1 MQKGYSAMTRS
12 VDDHPMWIVA
22 RLGAYMHYAVPRIL
36 YRAGRLER
44 FYTDFYLGSRA
55 RRLLS
60 SIPTKY
66 RTAALNRL
74 SGRFA
79 SDLPCEHVW
88 SFPWLGLE
96 YYLRQEA
103 SRDNETRDRVFLWAG
118 KKLGKLVTQNG
129 FGKAAA
135 VYGFNTAALEIFRAA
150 KLQGLFTVLEQTI
163 APRAIEEKLIAEEH
177 KHFPD
182 WERTRAHGVYAAET
196 IKREHA
202 EWQLADLIVCGSEF
216 VRQGVVDCGGANHK
230 CVVVPYGVDTSFYH
244 AARSSRAGPLR
255 VLCVGQAGLRKGVS
269 YAAET
274 ARLLGDAAKIKWI
287 GTISLLPKA
296 RRLVEPYVNLTG
308 PTPRNIMA
316 AEFQWADVLFLPS
329 VCEGS
334 ATVTYEALMS
344 GLPVITTPNAGSVV
358 IDGVDGF
365 IVAARDSNAMA
376 ERLRYLHMN
385 RDVLSKMQDAARSR
399 VTAVSLEGYESR
411 LMDVLTRITLRKPDS
426 PLVC

>member
-1 MQKGYSAMTRS
+1 
-12 VDDHPMWIVA
+12 
-22 RLGAYMHYAVPRIL
+22 MHYAVPRIL
-36 YRAGRLER
+36 HRAGRLER
-44 FYTDFYLGSRA
+44 FYTDFYMGSRA

-60 SIPTKY
+60 SIPTNY
-66 RTAALNRL
+66 RSAVLNRA

-79 SDLPCEHVW
+79 PDLACERVA

-96 YYLRQEA
+96 YYLRQLA
-103 SRDNETRDRVFLWAG
+103 SRDVETRDRVFLWAG
-118 KKLGKLVTQNG
+118 KKFGRLVTQGG

-135 VYGFNTAALEIFRAA
+135 VYAFNTAALEIFRAA

-182 WERTRAHGVYAAET
+182 WERTRAHGVYAAEA
-196 IKREHA
+196 IERERA

-216 VRQGVVDCGGANHK
+216 VRRGVVDCGGAYQK
-230 CVVVPYGVDTSFYH
+230 CVVVPYGVDRNFYH
-244 AARSSRAGPLR
+244 AARSQRAGPLR
-255 VLCVGQAGLRKGVS
+255 VLCVGEAGLRKGIS

-274 ARLLGDAAKIKWI
+274 ARLLGDAAEIKWI
-287 GTISLLPKA
+287 GPISLLPNA
-296 RRLVEPYVNLTG
+296 RRIVEPYVKLTG
-308 PTPRNIMA
+308 PTPRNMMA
-316 AEFQWADVLFLPS
+316 AEFQWADVFFLPS

-365 IVAARDSNAMA
+365 VVAAREPDAMA
-376 ERLRYLHMN
+376 ERLQYLHVH
-385 RDVLSKMQDAARSR
+385 RDALSKMQDAARSR

-411 LMDVLTRITLRKPDS
+411 LMDVLTRIALREPESRSFVDQRES
-426 PLVC
+426 